1 MIAQQT
7 HKASPVACTRC
18 DWLGTLDLTAQGAR
32 CVVCGARVNPLRQK
46 GLDNLRTHYRIL
58 LKMGHHIDW
67 TLERRATEQERLER
81 FFGTIEEPLRGPK
94 MIAERSLARSDAHVE
109 PRQ

>member
-32 CVVCGARVNPLRQK
+32 CAVCGAIVNPLRQK
-46 GLDNLRTHYRIL
+46 GLDTLRTHYRLL

-67 TLERRATEQERLER
+67 TLERRAKEQERLER
-81 FFGTIEEPLRGPK
+81 FFGAIDEPLRRPQNARGK
-94 MIAERSLARSDAHVE
+94 INSAE
-109 PRQ
+109 